1 MKVKRLSAL
10 LVTVLILLVFGCAC
24 KPYEEYENDESVRI
38 TVSDGAWYYPVQ
50 NTYSVRR
57 GENVSVRLI
66 FLGNGYPEGCSY
78 PNAKIERVGDHIYDL
93 TLYDVNYP
101 AFIKVFENDGSDAIR
116 YERNGG
122 EFAEGVA
129 IKGYLPGKITQNHL
143 RTNTDLGESLS
154 REGYILTGW
163 NTKEDG
169 SGAHIGL
176 GSRVT
181 VQRDGC
187 LRLYAEWEKTLDES
201 ALSYELTDG
210 KLYLTGYEKAFP
222 DSFAL
227 PEQVDGQTVYGVR
240 RGFFKDGAV
249 DRLAL
254 PRSLSVVE
262 AGAFEDVKIG
272 RLFLFDELSEISDG
286 SFLRCSIES
295 VHINAAGAP
304 RYQKEMEI
312 SYFADAI
319 DRLILLQ
326 DSKKLVFFSGCSFAY
341 GLNSETVQ
349 KAVGEEFEVVNIG
362 IIGGTNAGFQLDI
375 ISRFMGKDDVLIH
388 APEVASRFQFMERN
402 DAESRMFII
411 TEGNYDLLSLVDIS
425 EIEGFFDVFASYCNN
440 RRQMPETAYD
450 DFSGAYNRYGDIIT
464 LRGYTGEDKAFSE
477 QRDYTYF
484 PSFVNER
491 SSALLD
497 KYYQKIRDRGALVAL
512 TYSPVNRH
520 GLPEE
525 DLEERVWERLE
536 DNIIRYFAG
545 RDVIFLST
553 PADYLLEGRY
563 FYDTDY
569 HLNDEGVKI
578 RTERLLNDMKAH
590 RIYGRK

>member
-201 ALSYELTDG
+201 ALSYELTP
-210 KLYLTGYEKAFP
+210 L
-222 DSFAL
+222 
-227 PEQVDGQTVYGVR
+227 
-240 RGFFKDGAV
+240 
-249 DRLAL
+249 
-254 PRSLSVVE
+254 
-262 AGAFEDVKIG
+262 
-272 RLFLFDELSEISDG
+272 
-286 SFLRCSIES
+286 
-295 VHINAAGAP
+295 
-304 RYQKEMEI
+304 
-312 SYFADAI
+312 
-319 DRLILLQ
+319 
-326 DSKKLVFFSGCSFAY
+326 
-341 GLNSETVQ
+341 
-349 KAVGEEFEVVNIG
+349 
-362 IIGGTNAGFQLDI
+362 
-375 ISRFMGKDDVLIH
+375 
-388 APEVASRFQFMERN
+388 
-402 DAESRMFII
+402 
-411 TEGNYDLLSLVDIS
+411 
-425 EIEGFFDVFASYCNN
+425 
-440 RRQMPETAYD
+440 
-450 DFSGAYNRYGDIIT
+450 
-464 LRGYTGEDKAFSE
+464 
-477 QRDYTYF
+477 
-484 PSFVNER
+484 
-491 SSALLD
+491 
-497 KYYQKIRDRGALVAL
+497 
-512 TYSPVNRH
+512 
-520 GLPEE
+520 
-525 DLEERVWERLE
+525 
-536 DNIIRYFAG
+536 
-545 RDVIFLST
+545 
-553 PADYLLEGRY
+553 
-563 FYDTDY
+563 
-569 HLNDEGVKI
+569 
-578 RTERLLNDMKAH
+578 
-590 RIYGRK
+590 